1 VLPVYLDGDVEPED
15 YDEDISELGE
25 SDKLGE
31 EGDERDCGCD
41 RMTGASADLTTMPR
55 NAITNRKTEKTRT
68 KRANH

>member
-1 VLPVYLDGDVEPED
+1 VLPVYLDGGVEPED

-41 RMTGASADLTTMPR
+41 RMTGAR
-55 NAITNRKTEKTRT
+55 RI
-68 KRANH
+68 